1 MQGFCTD
8 NGNKECTLRK
18 VSIVGIGQLPV
29 KKVYG
34 RSLREFAAA
43 AVKLALN
50 DASVDR
56 VDALFVGNM
65 LSDELQNQ
73 KHLGALI
80 ADESGLTGVEALQV
94 RAASATGA
102 AALRMAYLA
111 VASGEADLAVAIG
124 AEKMSEGVATPALAK
139 ALDSKKEVARGA
151 NMISRNAHLMRE
163 YLDRYNAPED
173 ALVNFSVNSHRNARQ
188 NPNALFKD
196 LAVSHRKAR
205 TSRMIHDPIRLFDS
219 SPICDGAAAV
229 VLAPRLEARAYT
241 SHPIHILASS
251 VATDRFRVEDRAD
264 ILKLEA
270 AHLSSQKAFRL
281 ANVNR
286 EDVTFFEVHDAFSI
300 MSCLLLEAVGFAS
313 PGMGWRL
320 AAEKKIW
327 LKGEI
332 PIATMGGLK
341 ARGHPIGATAL
352 YQACEITLQLTGRA
366 GKNQVKNPKI
376 GLLQSVGGAA
386 STVITHVFGT

>member
-1 MQGFCTD
+1 MQGFCTK
-8 NGNKECTLRK
+8 NGEKECSLRK

-29 KKVYG
+29 KKTYK
-34 RSLREFAAA
+34 RSLRELGAA
-43 AVKLALN
+43 AVKLALD
-50 DASVDR
+50 DASVES

-139 ALDSKKEVARGA
+139 ALDSKREVARGA
-151 NMISRNAHLMRE
+151 NMISTNAHLMRE
-163 YLDRYNAPED
+163 YLDRHNAPED
-173 ALVNFSVNSHRNARQ
+173 ALVNFSVNAHRNARQ
-188 NPNALFKD
+188 NPNALFNN
-196 LAVSHRKAR
+196 LSVSHRKAR
-205 TSRMIHDPIRLFDS
+205 TSRIIHDPIRLFDS

-251 VATDRFRVEDRAD
+251 VATDRFRVEDRKD

-281 ANVNR
+281 ANVNK
-286 EDVTFFEVHDAFSI
+286 EDVSFFEVHDAFSI
-300 MSCLLLEAVGFAS
+300 MACLLLEAVGFAE

-320 AAEKKIW
+320 ASEKKIW

-366 GKNQVKNPKI
+366 GKNQLKKTKI